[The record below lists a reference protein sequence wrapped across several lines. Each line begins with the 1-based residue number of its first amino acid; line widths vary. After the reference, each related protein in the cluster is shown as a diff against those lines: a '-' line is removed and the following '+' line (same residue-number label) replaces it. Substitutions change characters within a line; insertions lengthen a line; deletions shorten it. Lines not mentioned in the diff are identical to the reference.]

1 MWAVLAIDFRQFP
14 LQYAMRLRAP
24 IPMEHSRTFVPPFR
38 IPITKRYCT
47 KCVYRWPTNVT
58 TLRNTPSNQADRY
71 NFVPLNNKRNR
82 QSGSVNYKSFGR

>member
-38 IPITKRYCT
+38 IPITNDIVLSAYIGGLRMLQRYVIRLAT
-47 KCVYRWPTNVT
+47 KQIGIISYR
-58 TLRNTPSNQADRY
+58 
-71 NFVPLNNKRNR
+71 
-82 QSGSVNYKSFGR
+82 